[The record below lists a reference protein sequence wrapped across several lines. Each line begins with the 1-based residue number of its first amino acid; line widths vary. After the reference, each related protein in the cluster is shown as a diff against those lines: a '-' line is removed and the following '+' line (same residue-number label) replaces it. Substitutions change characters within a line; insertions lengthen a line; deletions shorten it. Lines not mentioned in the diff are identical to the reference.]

1 MRRREEID
9 GVITKP
15 LRHYNSEL
23 LLSSTFYDI
32 VIVIIANGFDSKI
45 INFFYNTCLYC
56 KINVLL
62 NFVFMF
68 DPISLELFIGAS

>member
-23 LLSSTFYDI
+23 LLSYTFYDI
-32 VIVIIANGFDSKI
+32 VIVIIANGCDSKI
-45 INFFYNTCLYC
+45 INFRL
-56 KINVLL
+56 
-62 NFVFMF
+62 
-68 DPISLELFIGAS
+68 